1 LLCRLFSFTRKGY
14 LVFVVRPLWYSWCVP
29 YCSPPYCSHLTY
41 PFVLPWSL
49 LEAITTGCTVVASN
63 TAPVEEFLSEGPRS
77 RLVDF
82 FDVEQLKMAAIEMLG
97 RDKENLHVRPIEG
110 REKKPIG
117 SVESALLAYRKL
129 FGIQKYTQGKNS
141 VYQPLNSKINC
152 NAPRHHAKNA
162 TRKCVDQS
170 EKIAHRIW
178 ILGNKRRSRLL
189 KNRKTHSQPAVS
201 QKRTIF
207 LPSNG
212 INTPGTLL
220 NVPTDAEAKLK
231 NGIAA

>member
-1 LLCRLFSFTRKGY
+1 LAAHGKSGKVEERFEVKVCLKTRARKQERSFS
-14 LVFVVRPLWYSWCVP
+14 PAC
-29 YCSPPYCSHLTY
+29 YCSQCVPYCSHLTY

-49 LEAITTGCTVVASN
+49 LEAITTGSTVVASN

-117 SVESALLAYRKL
+117 SVESALLAHRKL

-152 NAPRHHAKNA
+152 NAPRPHAKNT
-162 TRKCVDQS
+162 TRKVCRPIRED
-170 EKIAHRIW
+170 
-178 ILGNKRRSRLL
+178 
-189 KNRKTHSQPAVS
+189 
-201 QKRTIF
+201 RTPN
-207 LPSNG
+207 LDSG
-212 INTPGTLL
+212 
-220 NVPTDAEAKLK
+220 K
-231 NGIAA
+231 